1 LRIGKELKTVEGI
14 EDREMKKEREGNVER
29 KWKEDKDIIGTRI
42 GNGTRK
48 GIGQ

>member
-14 EDREMKKEREGNVER
+14 EERERKKEREGNVER
-29 KWKEDKDIIGTRI
+29 KWKEDKDIGTRI
-42 GNGTRK
+42 GTGTRK